1 MWQGCGCSQVVGIQA
16 NVSEEARFLQSHI
29 HTYQP

>member
-1 MWQGCGCSQVVGIQA
+1 MRQGCGCSQVVGIQA
-16 NVSEEARFLQSHI
+16 NVSEEARLLQSRT